1 MKSHTS
7 LLKIPVAPLLFAFL
21 SGCGGEGFPRHQIS
35 GKVTYQGQP
44 VEYGAIVFEPEASI
58 GKIAPTG
65 QARIENGAFKT
76 DSTESPTTGAYKVR
90 VTGFDK
96 SKMKANP
103 APGEI
108 IDTPELFPEHVLQ
121 VEIPPPGGRLDI
133 EVPSAS
139 SPSANP

>member
-1 MKSHTS
+1 MY
-7 LLKIPVAPLLFAFL
+7 L
-21 SGCGGEGFPRHQIS
+21 
-35 GKVTYQGQP
+35 
-44 VEYGAIVFEPEASI
+44 
-58 GKIAPTG
+58 IAPTG
-65 QARIENGAFKT
+65 FARIENGAFQT
-76 DSTESPTTGAYKVR
+76 DQSESPTTGAYKVR
-90 VTGFDK
+90 VLGFDK

-139 SPSANP
+139 PPSDNP